1 MPTPYPDISLSNP
14 SAEPRNTRHRARAFD
29 HLLLMFAQER
39 NAPPLRRWLWLE
51 AAHVLGQPSMAL
63 HWRSHTTMLRYA
75 IQQRDLGEVQGQLL
89 RLALVPLGHWLS
101 RLPAGNVGR
110 AYVSAFRPMAPDPA
124 LQALIG
130 EALQATAV
138 AADTSQ
144 NR

>member
-75 IQQRDLGEVQGQLL
+75 IQQRDLSEVQGQLL
-89 RLALVPLGHWLS
+89 RLALVPLGHALA

-110 AYVSAFRPMAPDPA
+110 ADVNAFKPMEPDPV
-124 LQALIG
+124 LRALIDQAV
-130 EALQATAV
+130 EATAV

-144 NR
+144 TR